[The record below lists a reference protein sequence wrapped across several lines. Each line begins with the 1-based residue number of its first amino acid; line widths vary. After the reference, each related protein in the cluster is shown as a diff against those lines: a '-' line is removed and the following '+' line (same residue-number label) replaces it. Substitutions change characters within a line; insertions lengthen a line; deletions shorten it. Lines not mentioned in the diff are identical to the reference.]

1 MSWILAD
8 KAKLSID
15 GWRFLY
21 RRDLPT
27 ANATR
32 RRLIGASA
40 ASPEWKPRQTV
51 CEDSATPFAGDHS
64 EYNAMQFIVLPD
76 DADLGLPFST
86 ALRVDDILYLSGA
99 IGNRPGTLSLVE
111 GGIAAEARQAM
122 DNIGRTLETC
132 GLAFEDVFKCTIMLA
147 DMSEWRTF
155 NEVYVAYFAKGRLP
169 ARSAF
174 GASGLALGARV
185 EIECLA
191 RFP

>member
-8 KAKLSID
+8 KAKLSNE
-15 GWRFLY
+15 GSRFLY
-21 RRDLPT
+21 RRDLRT
-27 ANATR
+27 ANARPFARQR
-32 RRLIGASA
+32 RVSEVEPSANRVRRFSA
-40 ASPEWKPRQTV
+40 A
-51 CEDSATPFAGDHS
+51 PFAGDHS
-64 EYNAMQFIVLPD
+64 EYNAMQFIVSPG
-76 DADLGLPFST
+76 DADLGLPFS
-86 ALRVDDILYLSGA
+86 AAVRVDDVLFLSGA

-122 DNIGRTLETC
+122 DNIGRMLAAC
-132 GLAFEDVFKCTIMLA
+132 GLGFADVFKCTIMLA
-147 DMSEWRTF
+147 DMSDWRTF
-155 NEVYVAYFAKGRLP
+155 NEVYIAYFAKGRLP